1 MANRRTHRIVIAA
14 GLTVA
19 AAGLTLAGSGAASVA
34 VPAATSLTVV
44 VGWGQNTHAELG
56 AGYSSRPETVT
67 GVVGLPAVIKQIS
80 LGDGTGYALTPTGLV
95 YAWGGNVYGQLG
107 VGYHSKHSTV
117 ALLVPGLSGVKQ
129 IAAGGTH
136 VMALLANGDVEVWGS
151 NLYGEL
157 GNGTTTKGKE
167 VPGMS
172 VAVPQLVPG
181 LHHVVEVAAGGPENA
196 ARLSNGTVMAWGENR
211 AGQLAD
217 GTFTE
222 KTVPTLSKLA
232 GVTRVA
238 IGGFNISGG
247 HMLAL
252 EKDGTVMAAGRN
264 DHGQLGDGGTV
275 KSAIP
280 VKVLGLAA
288 ATAVSVDVSHSM
300 ALTKGGVLYT
310 WGSNAYGQ
318 LGYPSPERCGED
330 PCSILP
336 RRVPIAGVSAISSG
350 FRYSLALKGRVV
362 YGWGWNTLS
371 ELGDG
376 TNIQKDSP
384 IRVLNLTGA
393 RKISAG
399 KYHAAALIDQAAPLP
414 RLQASASNGTVTLTW
429 RPGPTETN
437 AWRVMWREATS
448 PLSPWGPGVV
458 VPASASGYTVTGLTP
473 GVPYEIA
480 VNNQGAEHRTVDIT
494 P

>member
-1 MANRRTHRIVIAA
+1 MPNRRTYRIVIAA
-14 GLTVA
+14 GLIA
-19 AAGLTLAGSGAASVA
+19 ATAGATLAGSGATSIAA
-34 VPAATSLTVV
+34 PAASSLTVV
-44 VGWGQNTHAELG
+44 VGWGQNSHAELG
-56 AGYSSRPETVT
+56 PGYSSRPEPVT
-67 GVVGLPAVIKQIS
+67 GVVGLPAEIKQMAV
-80 LGDGTGYALTPTGLV
+80 GDGTGYALTPTGFV

-117 ALLVPGLSGVKQ
+117 AVRVPGLSGVRQ

-136 VMALLANGDVEVWGS
+136 VMALLTNGDVKVWGS

-157 GNGTTTKGKE
+157 GNGTTTKGQE

-181 LHHVVEVAAGGPENA
+181 LHHVVEVAAGGPDDA

-211 AGQLAD
+211 GGQLAD

-222 KTVPTLSKLA
+222 KTVPTLAKLSA
-232 GVTRVA
+232 VKRVA

-252 EKDGTVMAAGRN
+252 LKDGTVMASGRN
-264 DHGQLGDGGTV
+264 DHGQLGDGATI

-280 VKVLGLAA
+280 VKVIGLSE

-300 ALTKGGVLYT
+300 ALKKGGVLYT

-318 LGYPSPERCGED
+318 LGYPSPDRCGEN
-330 PCSILP
+330 PCSVLP
-336 RRVPIAGVSAISSG
+336 RRVPITGVSAISAG

-376 TNIQKDSP
+376 TDIQKDTP
-384 IRVLNLTGA
+384 TKVLNLQGA

-399 KYHAAALIDQAAPLP
+399 KYHAAAVIDQPSPLP
-414 RLQASASNGTVTLTW
+414 RLEASASNGTVALSW

-437 AWRVMWREATS
+437 DWRVMWREATS

-458 VPASASGYTVTGLTP
+458 VPASATGYTVTGLTP
-473 GVPYEIA
+473 GVRYEIA
-480 VNNQGAEHRTVDIT
+480 VNNQGSEHRTVDIT